1 MASAKPKQPSSLVV
15 AAESFDESLRR
26 FSALGESLRRGA
38 LDSRQSLERAGEVL
52 SEIAACEEEL
62 QVQAHALIAALGAA
76 REAQETEAA
85 QVQARAQ
92 EIQARTE
99 TYAAIRGRFEA
110 IGDAAA
116 GLNTLAQGLATR
128 RGIADQTLRDS
139 ELPALLAQLDE
150 LRERMGS
157 VAEAAAQLENDAR
170 GARFEDLARNA
181 DSLRQQLLAAR
192 NKIGLLREALVAAVP
207 AKLIS

>member
-1 MASAKPKQPSSLVV
+1 MAPAKPKQPSPLVV

-26 FSALGESLRRGA
+26 FSTLGETLRRGA

-52 SEIAACEEEL
+52 REVAACEEEL
-62 QVQAHALIAALGAA
+62 QVQAHALVAALGAA

-85 QVQARAQ
+85 QVQARAH

-99 TYAAIRGRFEA
+99 TYAAIRSRFEA
-110 IGDAAA
+110 IGDDAS
-116 GLNTLAQGLATR
+116 GLNTLAQALATR

-139 ELPALLAQLDE
+139 ELPALLSQLDE
-150 LRERMGS
+150 LRERMTS
-157 VAEAAAQLENDAR
+157 VAEAAALLENDAR

-192 NKIGLLREALVAAVP
+192 NKIGLLREALVVAVP
-207 AKLIS
+207 SKLIS